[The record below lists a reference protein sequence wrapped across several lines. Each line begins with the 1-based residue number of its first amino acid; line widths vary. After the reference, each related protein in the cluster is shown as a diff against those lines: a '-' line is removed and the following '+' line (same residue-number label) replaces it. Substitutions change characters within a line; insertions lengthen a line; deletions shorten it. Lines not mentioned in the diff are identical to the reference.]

1 MPARYAG
8 DMQSWLFLFGTI
20 VAEVIGTTALK
31 ATQGFTRLAPSLVV
45 VVAYALAFYLLSRT
59 MQTIP
64 MSISYAVWSGVGIVL
79 ITLIGLVV
87 YHQTL
92 DLPALIGLGLILAGV
107 LVIHLFSRSVAHRNR
122 SIRSIQLIANIRL
135 SCMS

>member
-1 MPARYAG
+1 
-8 DMQSWLFLFGTI
+8 MQSWLFLFGAI

-79 ITLIGLVV
+79 ITLIGYVV
-87 YHQTL
+87 YRQTL

-107 LVIHLFSRSVAHRNR
+107 LVIHLFSRSVAH
-122 SIRSIQLIANIRL
+122 
-135 SCMS
+135 

>member
-8 DMQSWLFLFGTI
+8 VMQSWLFLFGAI
-20 VAEVIGTTALK
+20 LAEVIGTTALK

-79 ITLIGLVV
+79 ITLIGYLV
-87 YHQTL
+87 YRQSL

-107 LVIHLFSRSVAHRNR
+107 LVIHLFSRAVAH
-122 SIRSIQLIANIRL
+122 
-135 SCMS
+135 

>member
-1 MPARYAG
+1 
-8 DMQSWLFLFGTI
+8 MQSWFFLFGAI

-31 ATQGFTRLAPSLVV
+31 ATHGFTRLAPSLVV

-79 ITLIGLVV
+79 ITVIGYVV
-87 YHQTL
+87 YRQSL
-92 DLPALIGLGLILAGV
+92 DLAALIGLGLILAGV
-107 LVIHLFSRSVAHRNR
+107 LVIHLFSKSVAH
-122 SIRSIQLIANIRL
+122 
-135 SCMS
+135 

>member
-1 MPARYAG
+1 MLGTGNETVAGYAAA
-8 DMQSWLFLFGTI
+8 MQSWLFLFGAI
-20 VAEVIGTTALK
+20 AAEVIGTTALK
-31 ATQGFTRLAPSLVV
+31 ATHGFTRLLPSLVV

-79 ITLIGLVV
+79 ITLIGYVV

-92 DLPALIGLGLILAGV
+92 DLAALIGLGLILAGV
-107 LVIHLFSRSVAHRNR
+107 LVIHLFSKSVAH
-122 SIRSIQLIANIRL
+122 
-135 SCMS
+135 

>member
-1 MPARYAG
+1 MPPGAGRGAAAGYAAT
-8 DMQSWLFLFGTI
+8 MQSWLFLFGAIT
-20 VAEVIGTTALK
+20 AEVIGTTALK
-31 ATQGFTRLAPSLVV
+31 ATHGFTRLAPSLVV

-79 ITLIGLVV
+79 ITLIGFVV

-107 LVIHLFSRSVAHRNR
+107 LVIHLFSRSVAH
-122 SIRSIQLIANIRL
+122 
-135 SCMS
+135 

>member
-1 MPARYAG
+1 
-8 DMQSWLFLFGTI
+8 MQSWLFLIGAI
-20 VAEVIGTTALK
+20 LAEVIGTTALK
-31 ATQGFTRLAPSLVV
+31 ATQGFTRLAPSL

-79 ITLIGLVV
+79 ITLIGDVV
-87 YHQTL
+87 YQQSL

-107 LVIHLFSRSVAHRNR
+107 LVIHLFSRSVAH
-122 SIRSIQLIANIRL
+122 
-135 SCMS
+135 

>member
-1 MPARYAG
+1 
-8 DMQSWLFLFGTI
+8 MQSWLFLFGAI
-20 VAEVIGTTALK
+20 AAEVIGTTALK
-31 ATQGFTRLAPSLVV
+31 ATHGFTRLAPSLVV

-79 ITLIGLVV
+79 ITLIGYVV
-87 YHQTL
+87 YHQSL

-107 LVIHLFSRSVAHRNR
+107 MVIRLFSRSVAH
-122 SIRSIQLIANIRL
+122 
-135 SCMS
+135 

>member
-1 MPARYAG
+1 
-8 DMQSWLFLFGTI
+8 MQPWLFLFGAI
-20 VAEVIGTTALK
+20 AAEVIGTTALK
-31 ATQGFTRLAPSLVV
+31 ATHGFTRLAPSLVV

-79 ITLIGLVV
+79 ITLIGYVV
-87 YHQTL
+87 YHQSL

-107 LVIHLFSRSVAHRNR
+107 LVIHLFSRSVAH
-122 SIRSIQLIANIRL
+122 
-135 SCMS
+135 

>member
-1 MPARYAG
+1 
-8 DMQSWLFLFGTI
+8 MQSWFFLFGAI
-20 VAEVIGTTALK
+20 LAEVIGTTALK

-79 ITLIGLVV
+79 ITLIGDVV
-87 YHQTL
+87 YHQSL
-92 DLPALIGLGLILAGV
+92 DLPAFIGLGLILAGV
-107 LVIHLFSRSVAHRNR
+107 LVIHLFSRSVAH
-122 SIRSIQLIANIRL
+122 
-135 SCMS
+135 

>member
-1 MPARYAG
+1 
-8 DMQSWLFLFGTI
+8 MQSWLFLFGAI
-20 VAEVIGTTALK
+20 LAEVIGTTALK

-79 ITLIGLVV
+79 ITLIGYLV
-87 YHQTL
+87 YRQSL

-107 LVIHLFSRSVAHRNR
+107 LVIHLFSRAVAH
-122 SIRSIQLIANIRL
+122 
-135 SCMS
+135 